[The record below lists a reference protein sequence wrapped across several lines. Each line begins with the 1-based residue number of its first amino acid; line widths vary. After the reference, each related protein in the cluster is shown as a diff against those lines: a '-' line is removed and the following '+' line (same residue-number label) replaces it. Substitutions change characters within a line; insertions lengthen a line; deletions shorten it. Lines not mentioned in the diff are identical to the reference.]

1 MELNNV
7 IKRTNAI
14 FVLHEYKFIISISQ
28 TWCVTIFDRVWT
40 LHNQIRVIGL
50 NSEILAPGFQLARRK
65 FIIFILRC
73 LFCWPEKKTRF
84 LNL

>member
-50 NSEILAPGFQLARRK
+50 NSWNFGTWIPARTSQIYYFYFTLFILLAR
-65 FIIFILRC
+65 
-73 LFCWPEKKTRF
+73 KKTRF
-84 LNL
+84 